1 MLSLSDPLRQDF
13 FRQVDKMVYEV
24 NVYFKGVSLPFGQ
37 QLFSNNDSDS
47 LDVKKSA
54 PDPKNVSLRQPRAKS
69 NKSGNNPAGVSN
81 KVEST
86 AAGSATP
93 EKFFEIVSSADN
105 QIMAAGESG
114 GFIFVQS
121 TPENGRVMIE
131 GQEAGFAPLTI
142 KVYEPGNYEVIVE
155 LKYFDPYDIIV
166 RVDESEVTKINARLR
181 TGKGLLTIVST
192 PQEAT
197 VKVDGKVEGKTPL
210 TIKALTAGQHQV
222 YLQKEGK
229 EYSGD
234 VEILPGDSK
243 VMNVVLK
250 KLTTAILVNSEPANA
265 HIYIDGIWFGK
276 TPNKIDN
283 LSAGKYQLILE
294 KSKSLVFVDSILIET
309 EKENVVWGT
318 LVEKKH
324 YKDVFSATLQVFS
337 DMKDV
342 FIRINGVTYGQAP
355 EKIEN
360 LRSGEHKILLVKAVR
375 NGAYYYETKLYL
387 RPGEKRVINIP
398 QSEYKFKK
406 IF

>member
-1 MLSLSDPLRQDF
+1 MINFLRFLLSTFFLVFLSFSALVSLSDPLRQDF
-13 FRQVDKMVYEV
+13 FRQVDKMVYKV
-24 NVYFKGVSLPFGQ
+24 NIYFKDVSLPFGQ
-37 QLFSNNDSDS
+37 QLFSHNDPDS
-47 LDVKKSA
+47 VDAKSE
-54 PDPKNVSLRQPRAKS
+54 PDRKNVSLRQPRTNS
-69 NKSGNNPAGVSN
+69 VKSGNNPAGASN

-93 EKFFEIVSSADN
+93 ENFFEIVSSADN
-105 QIMAAGESG
+105 QTMAAGESG

-121 TPENGRVMIE
+121 IPENGRVMIE

-142 KVYEPGNYEVIVE
+142 KVYEPGDYEVIVE

-250 KLTTAILVNSEPANA
+250 KLTTAVLVNSEPANA

-309 EKENVVWGT
+309 EKEI
-318 LVEKKH
+318 KM
-324 YKDVFSATLQVFS
+324 YSPP
-337 DMKDV
+337 
-342 FIRINGVTYGQAP
+342 RC
-355 EKIEN
+355 
-360 LRSGEHKILLVKAVR
+360 RSFL
-375 NGAYYYETKLYL
+375 T
-387 RPGEKRVINIP
+387 
-398 QSEYKFKK
+398 
-406 IF
+406 